1 MRIYSGVSLLFILLE
16 ISDTCYVLR
25 LDEARSA
32 TVAVDSKISFGSRN
46 TAWIGHELGYAL
58 YFNFF
63 IIAFSL

>member
-1 MRIYSGVSLLFILLE
+1 MRIYSGVSLLFILFK
-16 ISDTCYVLR
+16 IFDICNVLR
-25 LDEARSA
+25 LDDASSA